1 MNPYHEALKFI
12 QEHPGTD
19 SAAGMAKLIL
29 SLYNPIH
36 AFGIGECLW
45 SFDGERLNLAV
56 RMVEHYAKHGED
68 QVLRDVGFE
77 IWQTSP
83 RLVELSDAA
92 SDAKTEVRNKWQAE
106 EEASMPDIDAEWN

>member
-29 SLYNPIH
+29 SLYNANH

-45 SFDGERLNLAV
+45 SFDGERLDLSV
-56 RMVEHYAKHGED
+56 RMVRHAPPLIYK
-68 QVLRDVGFE
+68 QKRE
-77 IWQTSP
+77 IIRYVSLSTERRRRNPCRKP
-83 RLVELSDAA
+83 R
-92 SDAKTEVRNKWQAE
+92 
-106 EEASMPDIDAEWN
+106 